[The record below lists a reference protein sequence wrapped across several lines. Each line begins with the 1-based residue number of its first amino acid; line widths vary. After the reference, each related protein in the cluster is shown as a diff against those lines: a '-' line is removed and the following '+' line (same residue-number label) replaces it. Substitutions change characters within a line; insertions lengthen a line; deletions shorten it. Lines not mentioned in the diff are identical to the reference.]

1 MAQVIV
7 GFIAGM
13 VSIQMLDS
21 MIDVFLYGDLGIV
34 TVEECFSILIRT
46 VLSDFSSREHSR
58 NREKMKAIWR

>member
-7 GFIAGM
+7 GFIAGK

-46 VLSDFSSREHSR
+46 VLGYFSSRKHSR
-58 NREKMKAIWR
+58 DREKMKTIWR